1 MGKGQQSVAGYVKVS
16 QGGATRENGTGMK
29 NEMTPEA
36 TTRVMLIEDDPDDH
50 VIIRNLLAGVGAGR
64 FVLDW
69 ASQFDAALKT
79 LDRPARWDVYL
90 VDYRL
95 GPHSGV
101 EFLMEG
107 RRLGCEAP
115 MILLTGHDEYMVD
128 FEAMKAGAADYLP
141 KNELTAPL
149 LERSIRYALDRKKA
163 EKDILRARDN
173 LAEEVRRRTE
183 ELELTVRALEAEV
196 AHRREAQEELDQKN
210 TELRN
215 FMDVVSHDLKNPL
228 FAIRGFTNMLR
239 SRFGYALGEKGC
251 SHLDVID
258 SCSRQMEMLVTDLLR
273 LSRIGQLAPNF
284 RKVNI
289 DKVIERVL
297 YALENALREKDVL
310 VVKQDAPLSI
320 TCDPGRVHQV
330 FENLISNAIRF
341 VPNAGRGRID
351 ISYQDEDEAHHFSVK
366 DNGPGIARIHQSR
379 IFERFYRIGEGK
391 RGTGLGLAIVKEI
404 VEQHGGT
411 VWVESQEGEG
421 TTFHFTIRKHG
432 DTSPTFPAG
441 DNFTP
446 SRS

>member
-69 ASQFDAALKT
+69 ESEFEAALRT
-79 LDRPARWDVYL
+79 LDRPAPWDVYL

-95 GPHSGV
+95 GSHSGV

-107 RRLGCEAP
+107 RRLRCEAP
-115 MILLTGHDEYMVD
+115 MILLTGHDEFVVD

-141 KNELTAPL
+141 KNELTATL

-163 EKDILRARDN
+163 EKELLHARDS
-173 LAEEVRRRTE
+173 LAEEVRKRTE
-183 ELELTVRALEAEV
+183 ELEHTIRALEAEV
-196 AHRREAQEELDQKN
+196 AHRREAQEELDRKN

-239 SRFGYALGEKGC
+239 GRFGHALGEKGC

-258 SCSRQMEMLVTDLLR
+258 TCSHQMEMLVTDLLR
-273 LSRIGQLAPNF
+273 LSRIGQLAPNL
-284 RKVNI
+284 RKVNM
-289 DKVIERVL
+289 DKVIDRVL
-297 YALENALREKDVL
+297 YALENALREKEIL

-320 TCDPGRVHQV
+320 TCDPGRVYQV

-351 ISYQDEDEAHHFSVK
+351 IGYQDEDEAHHISVK
-366 DNGPGIARIHQSR
+366 DNGPGIAQVHQSR
-379 IFERFYRIGEGK
+379 IFERFYRAGESK

-404 VEQHGGT
+404 VEQHGGS
-411 VWVESQEGEG
+411 VWVESQEGKG
-421 TTFHFTIRKHG
+421 ATFHFTIPKHG
-432 DTSPTFPAG
+432 DISPTFPAG

-446 SRS
+446 SLS